1 LALDKYLLERAA
13 NEVARLKRRTDGDLV
28 TEVEIDRDPA
38 ALQSRLGDPGMP

>member
-1 LALDKYLLERAA
+1 MALDKYLLERAA

-38 ALQSRLGDPGMP
+38 ALQSRLGDPGMQ